1 LEGED
6 GGDEMNGGLEA
17 GVGFVIAGGD
27 TAELFDLLEE
37 ILDQVAPGRFPASL
51 RQAGRLG

>member
-1 LEGED
+1 
-6 GGDEMNGGLEA
+6 MNGGLEA